1 LKTLCTLLAARS
13 RIARLIHA
21 LPLLAV
27 VAVSNTAFA
36 EEPPGLLPAAVQKSA
51 TPVPTASPL
60 EKELETKIKKSPKDA
75 STWRMLGRLRMQR
88 GDWEG
93 AMEALERAV
102 TLDQLSAAAFFDY
115 GQAASHL
122 GHLDAAKAALAR
134 VQSIAPESEYA
145 TDAKTLME
153 ELENQDGGVQ
163 QATYELRTFDGS
175 NLRPLIA
182 PEITDAEPG
191 WDDVLDVR
199 LDLGAQY
206 NSNVTLAPSSRE
218 LSGQQ
223 RGSAQGMGAISLRY
237 AAINTDVLR
246 LGPSFDSDFTLNE
259 RNLDQYDL
267 VSYRPGLWMESTF
280 DTGPVTV
287 KPRVAYI
294 FDYDEFGGKR
304 FGERHSLAFSAAA
317 LWTPSQITTWYY
329 SIDNNNIAEDGT
341 DPSQTS
347 QDGWSNTIGAVHDFV
362 NRDWFF
368 RNFRI
373 GTDFQNVNTDGD
385 IYRYYASSI
394 YSQSIIVITPGLNL
408 KLRGGYAYRNYP
420 DFPENPSRNTNVFRA
435 GAELRKYFDDG
446 LSAALY
452 SNYDRFASENARF
465 DSERFINGAMLSW
478 EY

>member
-1 LKTLCTLLAARS
+1 MLGSGLVR
-13 RIARLIHA
+13 
-21 LPLLAV
+21 
-27 VAVSNTAFA
+27 A
-36 EEPPGLLPAAVQKSA
+36 EAPPGLLDESA
-51 TPVPTASPL
+51 KRSARRLEAPNPL
-60 EKELETKIKKSPKDA
+60 EKDLEVRVGKSPKDGA
-75 STWRMLGRLRMQR
+75 AWRMLGRLRMQR

-122 GHLDAAKAALAR
+122 GHHAAARAALQR

-145 TDAKTLME
+145 SQAESLIE
-153 ELENQDGGVQ
+153 ELPAEDGGVQ
-163 QATYELRTFDGS
+163 QASYELRTFDGS

-182 PEITDAEPG
+182 PEITDEEPG
-191 WDDVLDVR
+191 WDDALDVR
-199 LDLGAQY
+199 LDLNAQY

-218 LSGQQ
+218 LSGRQ
-223 RGSAQGMGAISLRY
+223 RGSAQGMGSMSLRW
-237 AAINTDVLR
+237 AAIDSDVLR
-246 LGPSFDSDFTLNE
+246 LGPSFETDFTLNE

-267 VSYRPGLWMESTF
+267 QSYRPGLWAESLF
-280 DTGPVTV
+280 DTGPVMV

-304 FGERHSLAFSAAA
+304 FGERHSLAFSASA
-317 LWTPSQITTWYY
+317 LWTPVQTTTWYY
-329 SIDNNNIAEDGT
+329 SIDNNNIAEDGV

-347 QDGWSNTIGAVHDFV
+347 QDGWSNTLGAVHDFV
-362 NRDWFF
+362 NRDLFW
-368 RNFRI
+368 RSFRI
-373 GTDFQNVNTDGD
+373 GSDFQNVNTDGD
-385 IYRYYASSI
+385 IYRFYASSI
-394 YSQSIIVITPGLNL
+394 YSQSIIVLTPGLNL

-420 DFPENPSRNTNVFRA
+420 DFPESPSRNTHVLRA

-452 SNYDRFASENARF
+452 SNYDRFASRNDHF
-465 DSERFINGAMLSW
+465 DSERFINGAMMSW